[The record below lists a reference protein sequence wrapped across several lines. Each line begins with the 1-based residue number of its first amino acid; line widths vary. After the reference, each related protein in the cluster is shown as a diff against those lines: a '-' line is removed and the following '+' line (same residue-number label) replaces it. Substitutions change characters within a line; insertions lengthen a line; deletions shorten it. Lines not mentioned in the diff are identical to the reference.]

1 MNWMTIVWPM
11 MIAACLTL
19 ALISLRIAMGDARRL
34 PHLFFFTSAMAVAAV
49 CALELAILRADSVA
63 EINHW
68 LRWSSIPLAV
78 MVSAVTGFVWS
89 FFGTGRRWL
98 AVAGIVILVCSEV
111 ANLVSVLPAVRHA
124 IGLRQAETFGGVKFA
139 APVVVESGWS
149 VVEIIGVMLVI
160 FFVLDASIA
169 LWKQGGQRRAIIV
182 GGSIVFFFLVSRG
195 HAALVDKGSVQT
207 PYFVGFAFLSV
218 LIAMGHELSDE
229 VFRAAKLSRDLHE
242 SERRMDL
249 AAHAAKLGFW
259 TWNLAKDEIWANAT
273 ARELFEVPMDERVN
287 MARFVATLHP
297 DDREGVE
304 KAIQAALGGGLEYEK
319 EYRAVLASGSVRW
332 IAARGRVELGPQG
345 RPVLMRGVLL
355 DITAQKNS
363 DTELQ
368 QLRGQLAHAGRVSMM
383 GQLASALAHELNQ
396 PLGAILRN
404 AEAAELFM
412 QDAEPN
418 LDEVRAIIADIRKDD
433 QRAGDVIDRLRALL
447 KRRDIETRALSV
459 SALLEEVRALTRAD
473 AAARGVKLA
482 IQCAPDL
489 PEIRGDRVHLQQ
501 VLINLIINGMDALG
515 ESRRADARVIVSA
528 RRARPGFVEV
538 AVMDNGHGIPT
549 DRLANVFDPFFTTKP
564 HGMGMG
570 LPISRTIIQTHGGN
584 ITAENVEG
592 GGAAFRFTLP
602 EDGDRNAPSI

>member
-1 MNWMTIVWPM
+1 
-11 MIAACLTL
+11 
-19 ALISLRIAMGDARRL
+19 
-34 PHLFFFTSAMAVAAV
+34 
-49 CALELAILRADSVA
+49 
-63 EINHW
+63 
-68 LRWSSIPLAV
+68 
-78 MVSAVTGFVWS
+78 
-89 FFGTGRRWL
+89 
-98 AVAGIVILVCSEV
+98 
-111 ANLVSVLPAVRHA
+111 
-124 IGLRQAETFGGVKFA
+124 
-139 APVVVESGWS
+139 
-149 VVEIIGVMLVI
+149 
-160 FFVLDASIA
+160 
-169 LWKQGGQRRAIIV
+169 
-182 GGSIVFFFLVSRG
+182 
-195 HAALVDKGSVQT
+195 
-207 PYFVGFAFLSV
+207 
-218 LIAMGHELSDE
+218 
-229 VFRAAKLSRDLHE
+229 
-242 SERRMDL
+242 
-249 AAHAAKLGFW
+249 
-259 TWNLAKDEIWANAT
+259 
-273 ARELFEVPMDERVN
+273 
-287 MARFVATLHP
+287 
-297 DDREGVE
+297 VE